1 MKSNP
6 EQLFG
11 CGAEVGKHKLVF
23 CFFFVWSEKLLKSE
37 EVLQNMLA
45 DQVGLTG
52 IKCFRGSEL
61 ENLIRRVSLCSRIF
75 G

>member
-6 EQLFG
+6 EPLFG
-11 CGAEVGKHKLVF
+11 CGAEVGKHKG
-23 CFFFVWSEKLLKSE
+23 FFVVWSEKLLKSE

-52 IKCFRGSEL
+52 IKCFRGARL
-61 ENLIRRVSLCSRIF
+61 EV
-75 G
+75 

>member
-11 CGAEVGKHKLVF
+11 CGAEVGEHKL
-23 CFFFVWSEKLLKSE
+23 FFVWSEKLLKSE
-37 EVLQNMLA
+37 EVLQEILA

-52 IKCFRGSEL
+52 IKRFSGT
-61 ENLIRRVSLCSRIF
+61 SLKM
-75 G
+75 